1 MVLAVDRRRRPSDYG
16 GINMKVG
23 IIGATGYGGLELIRF
38 LYNHKEV
45 EKLELF
51 TSSEEGTLFSAKFP
65 HLVNMYDQPLQKIDY
80 DVLGQFDVVFASTPS
95 GVSSGL
101 FPPLINRG
109 PKLIDLSGDFRLK
122 NPASYE
128 AWYKKAAAPK
138 EIVGASVYGLTEWN
152 EPAIK
157 EAELIANPG
166 CYPTAV
172 LLSLLPL
179 IKEKCI
185 DPSFLVIDAKSGIS
199 GAGNKP
205 SSTTH
210 YSEAN
215 ESFSIYK
222 INEHQHIPEIEQA
235 ISMFAGV
242 ETKISFNVHLVP
254 MTRGILATSY
264 ARVMPGI
271 TQQDLTNCLK
281 ETYHNHPFVRVI
293 DDATAIGTNRVK
305 GSNYCDVFAKL
316 DERTGR
322 ATIVGVIDN
331 LVKGAAGQAIQNMNV
346 QMNLPQTTGLQVVP
360 VFI

>member
-1 MVLAVDRRRRPSDYG
+1 
-16 GINMKVG
+16 MKVG

-38 LYNHKEV
+38 LYTHKEV
-45 EKLELF
+45 EKVELF
-51 TSSEEGTLFSAKFP
+51 TSSEEGALFSSKFP
-65 HLVNMYDQPLQKIDY
+65 HLVDLYNQPLQKIDY
-80 DVLGQFDVVFASTPS
+80 DVLSQFDVVFASTPS
-95 GVSSGL
+95 GVSSNL
-101 FPPLINRG
+101 FPPLLDRG

-122 NPASYE
+122 NLAGYE
-128 AWYKKAAAPK
+128 KWYKKTPAPQ
-138 EIVGASVYGLTEWN
+138 EVVDASVYGLTEWN
-152 EPAIK
+152 EKAIQ
-157 EAELIANPG
+157 EAKLIANPG

-205 SSTTH
+205 SQTTH

-242 ETKISFNVHLVP
+242 ETNISFNTHLVP

-264 ARVMPGI
+264 AKVQPGI
-271 TQQDLTNCLK
+271 TQEHLTNCLK
-281 ETYHNHPFVRVI
+281 ETYKNDPFVRVI
-293 DDATAIGTNRVK
+293 ENASSVGTNRVK

-322 ATIVGVIDN
+322 VTVVGVIDN

-360 VFI
+360 LFM

>member
-1 MVLAVDRRRRPSDYG
+1 
-16 GINMKVG
+16 MKVG

-45 EKLELF
+45 ERVSVF
-51 TSSEEGTLFSAKFP
+51 TSSEEGTVFSAKFP
-65 HLVNMYDQPLQKIDY
+65 HLVDILDEPLQKIDY
-80 DVLGQFDVVFASTPS
+80 AALAQFDVVFASTPS
-95 GVSSGL
+95 GVSSKL
-101 FPPLINRG
+101 FPPLLDKG

-122 NPASYE
+122 DLKSYE
-128 AWYKKAAAPK
+128 QWYKKEPAPQ
-138 EIVGASVYGLTEWN
+138 EAVDASVYGLTEWN
-152 EPAIK
+152 ELNIQ
-157 EAELIANPG
+157 EAKLIANPG

-179 IKEKCI
+179 LKEKLI

-205 SSTTH
+205 SQSTH
-210 YSEAN
+210 FSEAN

-242 ETKISFNVHLVP
+242 ETKISFNTHLVP

-264 ARVMPGI
+264 AQVTPGT
-271 TQQDLTNCLK
+271 TQADLIHCLQ
-281 ETYHNHPFVRVI
+281 ETYKNHPFVRVLE
-293 DDATAIGTNRVK
+293 DGSSIGTNRVK

-322 ATIVGVIDN
+322 ATIIGVIDN

-346 QMNLPQTTGLQVVP
+346 QMNLPQTMGLKTVP
-360 VFI
+360 YFI

>member
-1 MVLAVDRRRRPSDYG
+1 
-16 GINMKVG
+16 MKVG

-45 EKLELF
+45 EKVELF
-51 TSSEEGTLFSAKFP
+51 TSSDEGTIFSSRFP
-65 HLVNMYDQPLQKIDY
+65 HLGDMYNQPLQKIDY
-80 DVLGQFDVVFASTPS
+80 DVLSQFDVVFASTPS
-95 GVSSGL
+95 GVSSSL
-101 FPPLINRG
+101 IPPLVKRG

-122 NPASYE
+122 DPASYE
-128 AWYKKAAAPK
+128 KWYKKKPAPR
-138 EIVGASVYGLTEWN
+138 EVVETSVYGLTEWN
-152 EPAIK
+152 EGAIK
-157 EAELIANPG
+157 EAGLIANPG

-185 DPSFLVIDAKSGIS
+185 DPGFLVIDAKSGIS

-205 SSTTH
+205 SQITH

-235 ISMFAGV
+235 ISMFTGV
-242 ETKISFNVHLVP
+242 ETKISFNTHLVP

-264 ARVMPGI
+264 AQAVPGI
-271 TQQDLTNCLK
+271 TQKDLTDCLK
-281 ETYHNHPFVRVI
+281 EAYQHDPFVRVI
-293 DDATAIGTNRVK
+293 EDAAAIGTNRVK

-360 VFI
+360 LFI

>member
-1 MVLAVDRRRRPSDYG
+1 
-16 GINMKVG
+16 MKVG

-51 TSSEEGTLFSAKFP
+51 TSSEEGTVFSTKFP
-65 HLVNMYDQPLQKIDY
+65 HLVDINDQPLQKIDY
-80 DVLGQFDVVFASTPS
+80 DVLSTFDVVFASTPS
-95 GVSSGL
+95 GVSSNL
-101 FPPLINRG
+101 FPPLVDRG

-122 NPASYE
+122 DLASYE
-128 AWYKKAAAPK
+128 QWYKKTPAPK
-138 EIVGASVYGLTEWN
+138 EAVDVSVYGLTEWN
-152 EPAIK
+152 EAAIK
-157 EAELIANPG
+157 DAKLIANPG

-179 IKEKCI
+179 IKEKLI

-205 SSTTH
+205 SQTTH

-215 ESFSIYK
+215 EAFSIYK

-242 ETKISFNVHLVP
+242 ETKISFNTHLVP

-264 ARVMPGI
+264 AQVCPGV
-271 TQQDLTNCLK
+271 TQQNLIDCLQ
-281 ETYHNHPFVRVI
+281 ETYKNHPFVRVI
-293 DDATAIGTNRVK
+293 EHTAAVGTNRVK
-305 GSNYCDVFAKL
+305 GSNFCDVYAKL

-322 ATIVGVIDN
+322 ATIIGVIDN

-360 VFI
+360 YFI